1 MQNGPYKDAE
11 QIDELRKKN
20 DDDGLNKL
28 RKEYM
33 EYFEKNQC
41 ELINDGGWAILG
53 AKFLDLAIEGAHGK
67 EQTLEEFTQ
76 MVGGSLKLPVPS
88 WIKKVKYVQTGDD
101 GVYYLALP
109 PRELARQARLHTL
122 NPKTV
127 ADKDYVKPPIY
138 KDFTAEAKGDAELV
152 LNTRICDYVISHCG

>member
-1 MQNGPYKDAE
+1 MQNGPYRDEKQIIELKNKKDDTALNA
-11 QIDELRKKN
+11 LRQ
-20 DDDGLNKL
+20 
-28 RKEYM
+28 EYM
-33 EYFEKNQC
+33 KYFEKNQC
-41 ELINDGGWAILG
+41 ELIGDSGWAILG

-67 EQTLEEFTQ
+67 EQTLEEFTK
-76 MVGGSLKLPVPS
+76 MVGGSLKLPLPS

-109 PRELARQARLHTL
+109 PKELARQARLHTL

-138 KDFTAEAKGDAELV
+138 TDFTVEAKKDAQLI